1 VKGGLE
7 KIVVISVRAQTAA
20 KTNKGAA
27 AGNGTVGRSDMRYV
41 SLPALFMASLALSA
55 PSWGE
60 NYPTRPVTIIVPA
73 APGGPTDT
81 ITRILAARMRVTLG
95 ETLVIENNGAAG
107 GSIAVGK
114 AARSVPDGYTLSIG
128 HVGTHVFNGAIYPLT
143 YDVLHDFAPISVLA
157 TNPQVIDA
165 RKEFPAGNLRELL
178 AWLKANPDK
187 ALQGTA
193 GAGSPAHITGV
204 YFQHLT
210 GAKFRF
216 VPYRGGAP
224 AMQALL
230 AGEVD
235 LLFDQAANSLPQ
247 IKGGRIKAYAVTS
260 KAHLMAA
267 PDIPTVDEAGLP
279 GFYTAIWHGLWAP
292 KGTPSPI
299 INKLNAAVRDA
310 LADSAVQHRLAD
322 LGQELPPRDQQTPE
336 GLGALQ
342 KAEIEKWWPI
352 IKSAGIKAE

>member
-1 VKGGLE
+1 MRHFSL
-7 KIVVISVRAQTAA
+7 IALLIASVACAAPSRAQ
-20 KTNKGAA
+20 
-27 AGNGTVGRSDMRYV
+27 S
-41 SLPALFMASLALSA
+41 
-55 PSWGE
+55 
-60 NYPTRPVTIIVPA
+60 YPTRPITIIVPA

-81 ITRILAARMRVTLG
+81 IARILAARMRDSLG

-114 AARSVPDGYTLSIG
+114 AARATPDGYTLSIG
-128 HVGTHVFNGAIYPLT
+128 HVGTHVFNGAIYPLS
-143 YDVLHDFAPISVLA
+143 YDVLHDFTPISVLA
-157 TNPQVIDA
+157 TNPQLIDA
-165 RKEFPAGNLRELL
+165 RKDFPAGNLRELL

-187 ALQGTA
+187 ALQGSA
-193 GAGSPAHITGV
+193 GAGSPAQIAGAYFERATG
-204 YFQHLT
+204 T
-210 GAKFRF
+210 RFRF

-247 IKGGRIKAYAVTS
+247 IKAERIKAYAVTS
-260 KAHLMAA
+260 KTRLIAA
-267 PDIPTVDEAGLP
+267 PEIPTVDEAGLP

-292 KGTPSPI
+292 KGTPAPI
-299 INKLNAAVRDA
+299 IAKLNAAARDA
-310 LADSAVQHRLAD
+310 LADSTVQNRLAD
-322 LGQELPPRDQQTPE
+322 LGQELPPLEQQTPQA
-336 GLGALQ
+336 LGALQ

>member
-1 VKGGLE
+1 
-7 KIVVISVRAQTAA
+7 
-20 KTNKGAA
+20 
-27 AGNGTVGRSDMRYV
+27 MRYV

-107 GSIAVGK
+107 GSVAVGK
-114 AARSVPDGYTLSIG
+114 AARSAPDGYTLSIG

-210 GAKFRF
+210 GAKYRF

-247 IKGGRIKAYAVTS
+247 IKAGRIKAYAVTS
-260 KAHLMAA
+260 KMRLSAA
-267 PDIPTVDEAGLP
+267 ANIPTVDEAGLS

-299 INKLNAAVRDA
+299 INKLDAAVRDA
-310 LADSAVQHRLAD
+310 LADSTVQRRLAD
-322 LGQELPPRDQQTPE
+322 LGQELPPLDQQTPE
-336 GLGALQ
+336 ELGALQ